1 MSEDATPLIQP
12 ATPGWWKRKSK
23 KSKVFLIALALIV
36 GLVAI
41 SIAAGGSST
50 QSNPNAAGSAGTDAS
65 GSDASAPAEVAPIV
79 HGTWKSDCNQYSAGD
94 FSACKAVKVSD
105 VTCQW
110 QDNNVH
116 MSAAFENT
124 FAAHVTMH
132 MQPTYNL
139 LNAGLHGNGFD
150 SVKDV
155 GLDAG
160 ETRTVTVDENP
171 AGVDT
176 HPRITSCR
184 PGVDALQGVELG

>member
-1 MSEDATPLIQP
+1 MSEEATPSIQP

-23 KSKVFLIALALIV
+23 KTKVFLIILALITGV
-36 GLVAI
+36 IAI
-41 SIAAGGSST
+41 SIAAGGSGGTTTPEASPDT
-50 QSNPNAAGSAGTDAS
+50 SASEPDAS
-65 GSDASAPAEVAPIV
+65 TTAKAAPIV
-79 HGTWKSDCNQYSAGD
+79 HGTWKNDCNEFSAGD
-94 FSACKAVKVSD
+94 MSACEAVKVSQ

-110 QDNNVH
+110 QGENVH
-116 MSAAFENT
+116 MSASFKNT

-139 LNAGLHGNGFD
+139 LNAGLHGNGMG

-171 AGVDT
+171 AGVDAQ
-176 HPRITSCR
+176 PSITSCH
-184 PGVDALQGVELG
+184 PGVDILQGVELG